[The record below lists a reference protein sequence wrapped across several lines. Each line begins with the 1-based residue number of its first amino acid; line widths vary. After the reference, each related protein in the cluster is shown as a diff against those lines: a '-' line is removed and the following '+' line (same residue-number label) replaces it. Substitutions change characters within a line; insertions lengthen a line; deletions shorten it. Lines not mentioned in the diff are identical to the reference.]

1 MNYTIKELIKTD
13 NLNKEITLNGWVNT
27 IRLLGKIGF
36 IELRDIS
43 GKVQLVI
50 TNKELIAKIK
60 DLTPESCISAK
71 GTLQKKQDDAN
82 KFEML
87 VDDITIHSVAKE
99 MPFTNTNINEITP
112 SEETIQKY
120 REIYLRTEQAQNTM
134 IIRSNIT
141 KITRDYFYNLGFLE
155 IETPILGKST
165 PEGARDYLVPSR
177 INPGKFYALPQSPQI
192 YKQILMASGMQRY
205 FQIAKCFRDEDLR
218 AERQPEFTQI
228 DLEMSFVN
236 EEDIMNV
243 TENLLKK
250 IWKEIK
256 GKELNYS
263 FPRIEYSEAMFK
275 FGSDK
280 PDLRYGLEFT
290 RTDDMVYFE
299 TDNISEVTNYL
310 KEQKK
315 VKYKENGQKLIVYV
329 DRPQS
334 EHKYTPYMILG
345 NARTDIA
352 KILKLNTGE
361 DKFLWVVDFP
371 MFEYSETE
379 NRFMSTHHPFTQP
392 TNIETPLEEM
402 KSKAYDIVLNGVE
415 LGGGSIR
422 IHDYEMQQKIFKL
435 LKLSDKEIEDN
446 FGFFLD
452 MFKRGLPPHG
462 GLAIGLD
469 RLVMLIVN
477 TDSIREVIAFP
488 KTKNAEGLLENSPS
502 KIPNEKL
509 EELGLKLK
517 D

>member
-1 MNYTIKELIKTD
+1 MKV
-13 NLNKEITLNGWVNT
+13 NGWINT
-27 IRLLGKIGF
+27 LRLLGKIGF

-43 GKVQLVI
+43 GKIQLVI
-50 TNKELIAKIK
+50 INKELITKIK

-82 KFEML
+82 KFELL
-87 VDDITIHSVAKE
+87 VNDITIHSIAKE
-99 MPFTNTNINEITP
+99 MPFSNTNINNINP
-112 SEETIQKY
+112 SEEITQKY
-120 REIYLRTEQAQNTM
+120 REIYLRTEKVQN
-134 IIRSNIT
+134 IFLVRSNIT
-141 KITRDYFYNLGFLE
+141 KIIKNYFYNLGFLD

-177 INPGKFYALPQSPQI
+177 VNPGKFYALPQSPQI
-192 YKQILMASGMQRY
+192 YKQILMASGIHRY

-236 EEDIMNV
+236 EEDVMNV
-243 TENLLKK
+243 TENLLKS

-275 FGSDK
+275 YGSDK
-280 PDLRYGLEFT
+280 PDLRYGLEFK
-290 RTDDMVYFE
+290 RTNDIVYFE
-299 TDNISEVTNYL
+299 TENILEVANYL
-310 KEQKK
+310 KEQNK
-315 VKYKENGQKLIVYV
+315 VKYKENGQKLTVYI
-329 DRPQS
+329 DRPKS
-334 EHKYTPYMILG
+334 EHKYTPYIILG

-361 DKFLWVVDFP
+361 DKFLWVINFP

-379 NRFMSTHHPFTQP
+379 NRFMSMHHPFTQP
-392 TNIETPLEEM
+392 INIEAPLEEM
-402 KSKAYDIVLNGVE
+402 KSRAYDIVLNGVE

-435 LKLSDKEIEDN
+435 LKLSDKEIDCN

-477 TDSIREVIAFP
+477 TESIREVIAFP

-502 KIPNEKL
+502 IISDKNL
-509 EELGLKLK
+509 SELGLSLK
-517 D
+517 KDTELY